1 MALKNPGMGEYFSPA
16 YQMSGIPFVTSSTVT
31 LGQTKEITF
40 DNVTRSVL
48 VKNNSAAANVIAV
61 GFTENGLKTANSN
74 YFILSGSESFE
85 AELKVDRLF
94 LSGVVG
100 ATTSFSVMAGLTV
113 IPQENMLRVT
123 GSNGFGGVG

>member
-100 ATTSFSVMAGLTV
+100 ATTSFSVLAGLTV